1 MTMKNVLI
9 LCTGN
14 SCRSIMAEAL
24 LNAEL
29 GASGLAAYSSGTNPK
44 AHANPQALETIKRNG
59 LSLAGLR
66 AKPLGE
72 VLVRD
77 YDLVVTVCD
86 NAKEACPVFPGQ
98 TRVIHES
105 FQDPDDLGEG
115 AFQAC
120 FEAIRARL
128 LPRVALELGL
138 PKP

>member
-1 MTMKNVLI
+1 MKSVLI

-24 LNAEL
+24 LNLDL
-29 GASGLAAYSSGTNPK
+29 GPKGVAAFSSGTHPK
-44 AHANPQALETIKRNG
+44 AQANPNALATLERNG
-59 LSLAGLR
+59 LSLDGLH
-66 AKPLGE
+66 AKPLSE

-86 NAKEACPVFPGQ
+86 NAKEACPLFPGQ
-98 TRVIHES
+98 TRVIHVGFE
-105 FQDPDDLGEG
+105 DPDGLGEA

-120 FEAIRARL
+120 FEAIRSVL
-128 LPRVALELGL
+128 VPRVALELGL